1 HRAYVP
7 GDLRFCFRAEDG
19 IRDRNVTGVQ
29 TCALPISLYSSISI
43 VISPRLLRKNTA
55 LHLTSSTGSKWRDEH
70 AVRRIFCCSPGG
82 SAVMSPGS
90 FSLHIT
96 ATETAPFRF
105 PLSFHLGASPRLQ
118 SWICS
123 SSFRISGSASQAI
136 T

>member
-82 SAVMSPGS
+82 SAEIG
-90 FSLHIT
+90 
-96 ATETAPFRF
+96 R
-105 PLSFHLGASPRLQ
+105 ASCRERVEKLVIHESTQQKEKHQMGEPRKDK
-118 SWICS
+118 
-123 SSFRISGSASQAI
+123 
-136 T
+136 